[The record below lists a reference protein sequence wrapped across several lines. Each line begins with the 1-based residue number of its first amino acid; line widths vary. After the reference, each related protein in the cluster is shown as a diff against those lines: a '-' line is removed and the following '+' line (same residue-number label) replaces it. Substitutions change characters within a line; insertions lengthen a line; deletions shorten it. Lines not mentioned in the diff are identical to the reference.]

1 MNLYTIGFTQ
11 KTAQRFFALLAENGV
26 ERVVDIRLKPDGQL
40 SSFAKSGDLAWFL
53 QQLNGCDY
61 VHLPR
66 LAPPADLLSD
76 YRTNHDWSEYV
87 PRFEAAMDERDIP
100 NTLDRASFERQASCL
115 LCSEPGPEQCHRRLV
130 AERISRSWLDVEI
143 VHLI

>member
-1 MNLYTIGFTQ
+1 MKICTIGFTR

-40 SSFAKSGDLAWFL
+40 SGFAKAGDLAWFL
-53 QQLNGCDY
+53 QEINHCDY
-61 VHLPR
+61 VHLPQ

-76 YRTNHDWSEYV
+76 YRSNHDWSAYV
-87 PRFEAAMDERDIP
+87 PRFEAAMDERNIP
-100 NTLDRASFERQASCL
+100 ATLDQASFAERVSCL

-130 AERISRSWLDVEI
+130 AARLARAWPDVEVI
-143 VHLI
+143 HLV